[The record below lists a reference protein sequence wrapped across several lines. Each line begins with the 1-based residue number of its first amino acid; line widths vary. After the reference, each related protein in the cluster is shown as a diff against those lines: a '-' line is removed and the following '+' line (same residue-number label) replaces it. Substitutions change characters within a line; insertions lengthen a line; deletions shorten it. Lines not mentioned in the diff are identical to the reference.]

1 MTSTT
6 IDSHPVILK
15 ADGNSGGPWGGSGG
29 GGGSGSGGSG
39 GGPKHPWGQI
49 PPRRPQGGGGG
60 GGGGKGPSFEDF
72 IRKGQERLRGGLP
85 SSDGKPVWLY
95 MIGAAVVIGLAMTSF
110 YRVEAQ
116 ERGVVSRFGSYVAT
130 TGPGLH
136 FKLPTPIDQVTKVQ
150 FEAVSTIEI
159 GSTDENM
166 PNLMLTGDQNII
178 DIAYAVRWKIQN
190 PERFL
195 YELRDPQE
203 TIREVAEAAMRAEMS
218 QVPLN
223 AAIGPQ
229 RAQIAD
235 QARDRIQEMLDSYR
249 AGIEVLGVDIRQADP
264 PKAVDEAFKD
274 VSAAQQEAEGYLNQ
288 ARAYSQQ
295 LIAAAEGAAAEFD
308 AVYEQYRLSPEVTR
322 KRMYYETMENILS
335 QVDKTVV
342 EAPGVQT
349 YLPLSELRRTQNAPA
364 ETTTVTREGRR

>member
-1 MTSTT
+1 MTSKT

-15 ADGNSGGPWGGSGG
+15 ADGTPGGPWGGSGG
-29 GGGSGSGGSG
+29 GGGSGSG

-49 PPRRPQGGGGG
+49 PPRRPQGG

-95 MIGAAVVIGLAMTSF
+95 LIGAAVAAWLVMTSV

-136 FKLPTPIDQVTKVQ
+136 FKLPAPIDQVTKVQ

-235 QARDRIQEMLDSYR
+235 QARDRIQEVLDSYR

-349 YLPLSELRRTQNAPA
+349 YLPLSELRRTQSEPA
-364 ETTTVTREGRR
+364 ENTTVVARGTRR